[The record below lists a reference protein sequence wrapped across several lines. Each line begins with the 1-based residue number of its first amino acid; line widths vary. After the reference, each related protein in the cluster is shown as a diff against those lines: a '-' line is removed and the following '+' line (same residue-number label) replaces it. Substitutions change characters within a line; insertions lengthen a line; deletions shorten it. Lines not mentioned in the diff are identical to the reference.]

1 MCSYALTGTSSKGH
15 SSERVSSLS
24 CAMKING
31 MTKWYGVSTIDIDF
45 TIEKTK
51 QKNNKKVQVHLLHM
65 LQPPLAWE
73 QVKVW
78 VCYVKLHRNGER
90 KKNKNS
96 LQWGT
101 QEKKHS
107 NFFLVFFPHLLKVGL
122 TAFLSCQCNSALL
135 KIYQLKSVADIWI
148 TPNAR

>member
-51 QKNNKKVQVHLLHM
+51 QKHNKKSTS
-65 LQPPLAWE
+65 P
-73 QVKVW
+73 
-78 VCYVKLHRNGER
+78 
-90 KKNKNS
+90 
-96 LQWGT
+96 
-101 QEKKHS
+101 
-107 NFFLVFFPHLLKVGL
+107 L
-122 TAFLSCQCNSALL
+122 TAHASATTCMGTG
-135 KIYQLKSVADIWI
+135 KSVGVLCKTAQK
-148 TPNAR
+148 